1 MTDDELFA
9 EIARR
14 DEQRQQAL
22 LRADIDE
29 VEQFLGSSLRYLHA
43 SAVDEDRQL
52 YLQRLRSGHYQY
64 QDLEVSQRDCRRFGD
79 TVLVN
84 GEIRIHVIVQGDE
97 KDFRGRYLQVW
108 ALEAGQW
115 MMVAWQTTRV
125 PAG

>member
-1 MTDDELFA
+1 MTDDELFT

-29 VEQFLGSSLRYLHA
+29 VERYLGSSLRYLHA
-43 SAVDEDRQL
+43 SAVDEDRAL

-64 QDLEVSQRDCRRFGD
+64 QNLQTTHRDMRRFGD

-84 GEIRIHVIVQGDE
+84 GEIRIHVIVKGAE

-108 ALEAGQW
+108 ALEAGRW

-125 PAG
+125 PAE